1 MKKNLFKTAFMATFA
16 LMGAVLMSCGGGP
29 SAESL
34 AKEAIAEAEEK
45 APLTEVPVFGTYQS
59 VVDQGGKAKHFLR
72 DKVDG
77 LKEETQDDH
86 VKNINILKEGLALI
100 DTAYNKK
107 IAEVAN
113 KIDGTEI
120 KVEFNQK
127 QISTA
132 SAKLKNSPSNRQFSI
147 AYDITLTKPLAY
159 KHNMINWKLYDANG
173 QEITAM
179 ALSLED
185 LGDIGTV
192 TDSKVNVKCPI
203 STHVTNLDHLFV
215 EFTGY

>member
-16 LMGAVLMSCGGGP
+16 LMGAVLISCSGGP

-77 LKEETQDDH
+77 LKEDTQDDH

-100 DTAYNKK
+100 DTAYNQK

-127 QISTA
+127 QISAA
-132 SAKLKNSPSNRQFSI
+132 SAKLKNSPSNRQF
-147 AYDITLTKPLAY
+147 
-159 KHNMINWKLYDANG
+159 
-173 QEITAM
+173 
-179 ALSLED
+179 
-185 LGDIGTV
+185 
-192 TDSKVNVKCPI
+192 
-203 STHVTNLDHLFV
+203 
-215 EFTGY
+215 